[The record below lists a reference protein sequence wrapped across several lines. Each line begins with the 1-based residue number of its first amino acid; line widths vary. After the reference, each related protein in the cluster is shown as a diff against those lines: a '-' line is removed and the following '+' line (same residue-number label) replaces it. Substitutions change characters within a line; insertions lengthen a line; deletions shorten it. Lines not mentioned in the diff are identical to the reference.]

1 MFANMSN
8 GTYAN
13 YMVANPSDV
22 IVWPKKSVLS
32 QEEISMT
39 IVNPLSVLGMVDITE
54 RENV

>member
-13 YMVANPSDV
+13 YMVTNPSDV
-22 IVWPKKSVLS
+22 IVWPNKTVLS